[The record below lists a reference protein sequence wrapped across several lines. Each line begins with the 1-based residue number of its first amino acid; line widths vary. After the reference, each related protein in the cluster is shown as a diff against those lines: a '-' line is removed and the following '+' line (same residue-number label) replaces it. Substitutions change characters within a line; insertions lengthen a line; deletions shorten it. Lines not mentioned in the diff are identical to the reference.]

1 MIADRV
7 IVCLASAW
15 DYDPTSKH
23 HVMRIL
29 SRRNRIVWVNYHGS
43 RKPAA
48 STSDFGASLSRL
60 RQVAHGVRRI
70 NDSMVQ
76 VTPLV
81 IPGATTAPAL
91 WLHRHLLTRQI
102 RRAIRAVSGDQRLPV
117 QVWTFAPDVPYLVGA
132 FDEECFVYYC
142 VDEYSS
148 FAGFDRTSIVRA
160 EAELLDKADVVITT
174 SQALFETKRRRRPDA
189 ELVRHGV
196 AFDQFATAWR
206 DDPPPPQDI
215 RAIAKPIFGF
225 FGLIHHWIDLDL
237 IATVARSRPK
247 YQFVLIGE
255 AKVDVRAL
263 EALPN
268 VHLLGRRDHR
278 ALPAYCRAFSGGLL
292 PFTRTEMTFSV
303 NPIKMWEYL
312 AAGLPIVSTSLPEVR
327 RQGWPVRIADSA
339 DVFSAAC
346 DEIVAE
352 ESTLDRPAI
361 AETVAHLDWENK
373 VEALCR
379 IVERPRPIRPQEAR
393 SAAGR
398 ERAHPPQAARRV
410 DVQASARLADTQA
423 TGQLEDSTKATA
435 SSARPD

>member
-1 MIADRV
+1 VIADRV

-43 RKPAA
+43 RKPAPSA
-48 STSDFGASLSRL
+48 SDLGASLGRL
-60 RQVAHGVRRI
+60 RHVARGVRRI

-91 WLHRHLLTRQI
+91 WLHRRLLTMQI
-102 RRAIRAVSGDQRLPV
+102 RRAIRAVSGDARRPV

-174 SQALFETKRRRRPDA
+174 SQALWESKRRRRADA
-189 ELVRHGV
+189 ALVRHGV

-206 DDPPPPQDI
+206 HNASLPEAVRSIPNPM
-215 RAIAKPIFGF
+215 FGF
-225 FGLIHHWIDLDL
+225 FGLIHHWIDIDL
-237 IATVARSRPK
+237 IATVARSRPH

-255 AKVDVRAL
+255 AKVDVRSL

-268 VHLLGRRDHR
+268 VHLLGRRDHHE
-278 ALPAYCRAFSGGLL
+278 LPAYCRAFSAGLL
-292 PFTRTEMTFSV
+292 PFTRTEMTKNV

-312 AAGLPIVSTSLPEVR
+312 AAGLPIVSTDLPEVR
-327 RQGWPVRIADSA
+327 RHGWPVRIAQSA
-339 DVFSAAC
+339 EVFAAAC

-352 ESTLDRPAI
+352 KDTLDRRAI
-361 AETVAHLDWENK
+361 AETVADLDWERK
-373 VEALCR
+373 VEALSR
-379 IVERPRPIRPQEAR
+379 IVEGRTIRRDDAAPGSDLGRVHPVHERPRKSVQPTSRGPAPAADRDRETAPI
-393 SAAGR
+393 
-398 ERAHPPQAARRV
+398 
-410 DVQASARLADTQA
+410 ADRT
-423 TGQLEDSTKATA
+423 TPLL
-435 SSARPD
+435 